1 MIILE
6 AIEVCYRYPNG
17 VDALRNVNIQVNEGE
32 ILGLLGPNGCGK
44 TTLLLHFNGILQPQ
58 NGEIRFKGKRINYDK
73 KSLRELREK
82 VGMVFQ
88 NPDDQIIS
96 PTVWEEVAFGPVNL
110 GWNED
115 RVNER
120 VNSAL
125 SLLQITHLKNKPSHY
140 ISFGE
145 KKKLSIASI
154 IAMDPEVLLLDEPTS
169 NLDPKSAS
177 RMMKIIY
184 DLNKKKGKTII
195 IATHDVDLA
204 PVYVDKICLMM
215 DGRIIK
221 SGTPSEV
228 LSDRELIRASNLRL
242 PRVGH
247 LIEVL
252 MKEDGLNFNGIPLT
266 IGEARRLI
274 NRSMKM
280 KVD

>member
-1 MIILE
+1 MIMLE
-6 AIEVCYRYPNG
+6 AIEVYYTYPNG
-17 VDALRNVNIQVNEGE
+17 VEALRNVNIQVKEGE
-32 ILGLLGPNGCGK
+32 IIGLLGSNGCGK
-44 TTLLLHFNGILQPQ
+44 TTLLLHLNGILQPQ
-58 NGEIRFKGKRINYDK
+58 KGEVKFKGERIKYDK
-73 KSLRELREK
+73 KYLKNLRRK

-96 PTVWEEVAFGPVNL
+96 PTVWQEVAFGPVNL
-110 GWNED
+110 GWDED
-115 RVNER
+115 KINER
-120 VNSAL
+120 VNYAL
-125 SLLQITHLKNKPSHY
+125 SLLQISHLRDKPPHY
-140 ISFGE
+140 ISYGE

-184 DLNKKKGKTII
+184 DLNKKEGKTIV
-195 IATHDVDLA
+195 IATHDIDLA
-204 PVYVDKICLMM
+204 PVYIDKVCLMR

-221 SGTPSEV
+221 SGTPRDV

-252 MKEDGLNFNGIPLT
+252 VKEDGLNFNEIPLT
-266 IGEARRLI
+266 IGQARRLI
-274 NRSMKM
+274 GELIKR
-280 KVD
+280 

>member
-6 AIEVCYRYPNG
+6 AIGVCYRYPNG
-17 VDALRNVNIQVNEGE
+17 VDALRNVNMQVNEGE

-44 TTLLLHFNGILQPQ
+44 TTLLLHLNGILQPQ
-58 NGEIRFKGKRINYDK
+58 NGEIRFKGKRIKYDK

-82 VGMVFQ
+82 IGMVFQ

-115 RVNER
+115 MVNER

-125 SLLQITHLKNKPSHY
+125 SLLQIAHLKDKPSHY

-177 RMMKIIY
+177 WMMKIIY

-195 IATHDVDLA
+195 IATHDIDLA

-228 LSDRELIRASNLRL
+228 LSDRELIRATNLRL

-274 NRSMKM
+274 RSSMRMK
-280 KVD
+280 D